1 MRVLARFLLYP
12 LSEAIENQNKGK
24 SKCRADRN
32 TGIQVAVNDSES
44 ANEGIRLVPAR
55 GRALGLELENTPDRD
70 PEVELATG
78 LTNQGFELEN
88 FAEES
93 NGQSTSSATDRAR
106 AQRLDLTE

>member
-1 MRVLARFLLYP
+1 MTPSPPTKASGWFRR
-12 LSEAIENQNKGK
+12 G
-24 SKCRADRN
+24 
-32 TGIQVAVNDSES
+32 
-44 ANEGIRLVPAR
+44 
-55 GRALGLELENTPDRD
+55 GRALGLEMENTPDRD